1 MKPYIVY
8 VRNKEDRSRYY
19 GFTFGKSSGDA
30 YDIVKK
36 YLDND
41 TVITSVYEVTADILM
56 QMLNVER

>member
-8 VRNKEDRSRYY
+8 VRNKEDRTVYY
-19 GFTFGKSSGDA
+19 GFTFAVSSGDA

-41 TVITSVYEVTADILM
+41 TVITSIYEVTVDILM